1 MVKYSILLTK
11 FKGKSL
17 LSNLCVCSSMDDNIV
32 IEGRT
37 FIVDKKHIIDKV
49 DNESFFDI
57 RMICIYEEWMIESE
71 IS

>member
-1 MVKYSILLTK
+1 
-11 FKGKSL
+11 
-17 LSNLCVCSSMDDNIV
+17 MDDNIV